1 METVINLE
9 KWLRIKLDHYDK
21 NENLI
26 VTTNDVRKWIDL
38 YNDLTNRGFEITE
51 IKNNENR

>member
-26 VTTNDVRKWIDL
+26 FTTNDVRKWIDL

-51 IKNNENR
+51 INNNENR